1 MTSEINYLISPMKPQ
16 KENFDS
22 PELCLLTYGMLIYI
36 YEAMF
41 RLHIRNSFATTII
54 MYIQFKAWQCLLV
67 YKVFFTDVHAGE
79 GDKADSGISWQKWCI
94 QLMLLNMTF
103 FKYMAT
109 MSSPFF
115 AIQNIIFN
123 IYVVCC
129 IQSVAY
135 AMIEINFLINIYHV
149 F

>member
-1 MTSEINYLISPMKPQ
+1 M
-16 KENFDS
+16 
-22 PELCLLTYGMLIYI
+22 
-36 YEAMF
+36 
-41 RLHIRNSFATTII
+41 
-54 MYIQFKAWQCLLV
+54 

-94 QLMLLNMTF
+94 QLKLFNMTF

-109 MSSPFF
+109 MSSPCF